1 MQEVVVV
8 ARRPLTTQAA
18 QLVSRRRSQ
27 TLQVMLEAW
36 GVIIM
41 EAVAGV
47 AVVELEDTV
56 ELEALEVLHRS
67 LLGSRAQ
74 VGLVVEVM
82 VMPRWV
88 VA

>member
-1 MQEVVVV
+1 
-8 ARRPLTTQAA
+8 
-18 QLVSRRRSQ
+18 
-27 TLQVMLEAW
+27 MLEAW

-56 ELEALEVLHRS
+56 EMEALEVLHRS